1 MVRTRV
7 TAALTWVTPSK
18 RSVSADGRRESHAPP
33 GPSVT
38 KLDAQACDILV
49 QTDDAV
55 RTSEQELAFAA
66 ARLGERTAAPFAAAV
81 SAAHADLAAAFLI
94 RQLLDEDHHHDDAAR
109 RSRLAEITA
118 RCAEASRVLDEH
130 AEPFDQLQD
139 LPARAPELLAEVDAH
154 VAQQTARVSASR
166 QVLSRLAAG
175 YTAQAVDTV
184 AANPGEAAER
194 LAFAAAVVAAA
205 RPELAAGQVRA
216 AAVQLQAAEAAADQ
230 AADLL
235 TAVEHTAAGL
245 TQAASAL
252 PAALREVGA
261 EIADA
266 HTLLA
271 GRPDDEQADL
281 AARAGEVAATARAQ
295 RAAGPFD
302 ALTALRELQ
311 RAECALGQALA
322 SHRPQAERQVRARAV
337 LDQAMLV
344 ARTSVRA
351 ARNLITTRR
360 GGVGARA
367 RTRLAEAHRHF
378 QQAVGLVHDDPE
390 AALAEA
396 EHADA
401 LAVRGSVLAALDI
414 ARFSA
419 ARPGRYPRC
428 SDVATAAGGAVLGG
442 ILIDCD
448 AGGRMGL
455 ASFGGSATR
464 GRHRLDAGGSAP
476 AQPLR

>member
-7 TAALTWVTPSK
+7 TAALTRVTPS
-18 RSVSADGRRESHAPP
+18 RRNVPAGGRRELQVPP
-33 GPSVT
+33 GASVAE
-38 KLDAQACDILV
+38 LDVQACDILV
-49 QTDDAV
+49 QTDNAV
-55 RTSEQELAFAA
+55 RTSEQELAFAT
-66 ARLGERTAAPFAAAV
+66 ARLGERAAAPFAAAV
-81 SAAHADLAAAFLI
+81 SAAHADLAAAFRM
-94 RQLLDEDHHHDDAAR
+94 RQLLDEDDQEDAAP

-130 AEPFDQLQD
+130 AEPFDRLQE

-154 VAQQTARVSASR
+154 VAQQAARVSASR
-166 QVLSRLAAG
+166 QVLSRLTAG
-175 YTAQAVDTV
+175 YTAQAAGTV
-184 AANPGEAAER
+184 ASNPDEAAER
-194 LAFAAAVVAAA
+194 LDFAAAVVAGA
-205 RPELAAGQVRA
+205 RPELAAGRA
-216 AAVQLQAAEAAADQ
+216 GTAAVQLQAAEAAADQ

-271 GRPDDEQADL
+271 GQPGCEHADL
-281 AARAGEVAATARAQ
+281 AARAGEVAAVAREQ
-295 RAAGPFD
+295 RAAGAFD
-302 ALTALRELQ
+302 ALAALRGLQ
-311 RAECALGQALA
+311 RVDSALGHVLA
-322 SHRPQAERQVRARAV
+322 GHRAEAERQVRARAV

-351 ARNLITTRR
+351 ARNLVTTRR

-378 QQAVGLVHDDPE
+378 QQAIGLIRDDPE

-401 LAVRGSVLAALDI
+401 LALRGSVLAAEDI

-419 ARPGRYPRC
+419 DRQARYPGCR
-428 SDVATAAGGAVLGG
+428 DVVTAARGAVLGG

-448 AGGRMGL
+448 GGGRMGL
-455 ASFGGSATR
+455 ASFGGNATR
-464 GRHRLDAGGSAP
+464 GRHRLDAPRTTP